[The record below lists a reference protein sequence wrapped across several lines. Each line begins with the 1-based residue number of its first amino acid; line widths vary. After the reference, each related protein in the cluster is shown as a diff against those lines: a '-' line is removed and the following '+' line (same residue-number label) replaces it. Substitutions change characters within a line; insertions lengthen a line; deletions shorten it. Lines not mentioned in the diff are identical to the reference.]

1 MNIIIKLIL
10 IDKNKISFGKIYMYK
25 CIYIYVYVDIQF
37 YGCLRL

>member
-25 CIYIYVYVDIQF
+25 CIYIYVDVV
-37 YGCLRL
+37 